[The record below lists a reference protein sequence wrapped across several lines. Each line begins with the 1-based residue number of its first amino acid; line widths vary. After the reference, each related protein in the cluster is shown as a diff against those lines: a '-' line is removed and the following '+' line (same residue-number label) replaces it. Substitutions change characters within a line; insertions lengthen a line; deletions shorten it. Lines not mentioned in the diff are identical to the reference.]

1 MGRKLMVENLIVCD
15 HLWHTYAGGVT
26 AIGNVSLSIRSGE
39 VVGIIGQNGSGKT
52 TLVKHFNGLLK
63 PTHGTVTVDNLDVST
78 HGVHELSRIVGYVF
92 QNPNHQL
99 FATSVSEELA
109 FGLTNLGLGEEA
121 IQEAVERS
129 VAFFHLESYQKTH
142 PYRLSFPLRKMIA
155 LAAIYAM
162 QPKVYIL
169 DEPTTGQDHVG
180 VKLVYNLIGRLREQG
195 ATVIVVSHDMRLQ
208 AEATDRL
215 IVLWQA
221 EIIGDGSPKDIF
233 SDDALLEKSNL
244 HAPQIT
250 QLSRRLRRSGLP
262 RTALSVEELTEPL
275 AATM

>member
-1 MGRKLMVENLIVCD
+1 MAENLIVCD
-15 HLWHTYAGGVT
+15 HLWHTYAGEIT
-26 AIGNVSLSIRSGE
+26 AIRDVTLTIRSGE

-63 PTHGTVTVDNLDVST
+63 PTQGTVTVDGMDVAS
-78 HGVHELSRIVGYVF
+78 HGVHVLSRVAGYVF

-99 FATSVSEELA
+99 FATSVDEELA
-109 FGLTNLGLGEEA
+109 FGPTNLGLEEGA
-121 IQEAVERS
+121 VKDAVEHA
-129 VAFFHLESYQKTH
+129 VEFFNLERHRKTH
-142 PYRLSFPLRKMIA
+142 PYRLSFPMRKMVA
-155 LAAIYAM
+155 LAAVYAM

-180 VKLVYNLIGRLREQG
+180 VKLVSNLVGKLREQG
-195 ATVIVVSHDMRLQ
+195 ATVVVVSHDMRLQ

-221 EIIGDGSPKDIF
+221 EIIGDGSPKEIF
-233 SDDALLEKSNL
+233 SDDDLLKKTNL

-250 QLSRRLRRSGLP
+250 QLSRMLHRPGLP
-262 RTALSVEELTEPL
+262 ETALTVDELARPL
-275 AATM
+275 ASTL